1 MRKMLAIATLI
12 GLGVI
17 LYVYLGSA
25 SKQAEAERSFEE
37 GEITEISVL
46 YYLENDYDQ
55 LITEM
60 HGMQQSPDQ
69 LMRFNALVTQ
79 IIYSVELEEWELEK
93 LLELQRMSYHPE
105 LVDLNPYELQLRKVR
120 EELEKYSE
128 YGKEGLKL
136 IDYKI
141 VGPEYERVD
150 GIEYAFM
157 NVLYHLSLVNAVVEG
172 DPGDDGKLYMG
183 YVLEENELGRWEIKG
198 WKPVDEFLVI
208 D

>member
-1 MRKMLAIATLI
+1 MRKILAIIALI
-12 GLGVI
+12 GFGVI

-46 YYLENDYDQ
+46 YYLENDYEK
-55 LITEM
+55 LISEM
-60 HGMQQSPDQ
+60 RGMQRSPDQ

-79 IIYSVELEEWELEK
+79 IIYSVEIEDWELEK

-105 LVDLNPYELQLRKVR
+105 LVEINPFELQLRKVR
-120 EELEKYSE
+120 EELDKYSE

-150 GIEYAFM
+150 GTEYAFM

-172 DPGDDGKLYMG
+172 DYGDDGKLYMG
-183 YVLEENELGRWEIKG
+183 YVLEENDEGRWEIKG